1 MEARYQHTISSPLL
15 EEGWLDNFKQQD
27 FCEGAKGLNSLHPV
41 SPPSTLNNAST
52 YDEWMELDETLGCNE
67 FEPFNEV
74 LLPETKDFGPGFFG
88 GLDGT
93 KSLPENIFGINELNI
108 SNDLY
113 GTDNLHLDNHSEYND
128 APAEKP
134 KITTIKLKKVKVPK
148 KNRSCK
154 NNFHIIKYEGDSF
167 PSEAE
172 GSDPSS
178 LFEKEIEFQAAESL
192 FVNEP
197 FEQEF
202 QAAESLFV
210 NEPFE
215 QENNSDEF
223 DGSLKSEID
232 KLLSDDYID
241 LNNYLQEIEE
251 PDINTVPSNLTL
263 KEAITMENAD
273 IILDAYLS
281 PDRSSFSLD
290 SPQEQSLN
298 LSFQENILSPEN
310 SSQCS
315 YSEGVPSP
323 SSSLGDTQFDTILS
337 TDTQMLLSDDSPM
350 SPCSK
355 NESSTRRGRK
365 PRQKMTPESRYLRK
379 KEQNKQAALRYRAKK
394 KLEDEQ
400 LMQTLKEEGERNAKL
415 KKERRNLSQEFK
427 FMKKLMEESL
437 VARNLVTP
445 SPNAFH

>member
-1 MEARYQHTISSPLL
+1 MEARYYHTISSPLL

-27 FCEGAKGLNSLHPV
+27 FCEGAKGLNSQHPV

-74 LLPETKDFGPGFFG
+74 LLPETKDFGPDFFG

-93 KSLPENIFGINELNI
+93 KLLPENIFGINELNI

-113 GTDNLHLDNHSEYND
+113 GTDNLHLDNHSEYN

-148 KNRSCK
+148 KNRSSK
-154 NNFHIIKYEGDSF
+154 NNFQIFKYEGDTF
-167 PSEAE
+167 PSEVE
-172 GSDPSS
+172 VSDPSS
-178 LFEKEIEFQAAESL
+178 LFEKEIEFQAVESL

-197 FEQEF
+197 FEQD
-202 QAAESLFV
+202 
-210 NEPFE
+210 
-215 QENNSDEF
+215 NNLDEF

-251 PDINTVPSNLTL
+251 PDINIVPSNLTL

-281 PDRSSFSLD
+281 PDRSSFSVD
-290 SPQEQSLN
+290 SPQEQSVN
-298 LSFQENILSPEN
+298 LSFQENILSPGN

-323 SSSLGDTQFDTILS
+323 SSSLGDTPFDTSLS
-337 TDTQMLLSDDSPM
+337 TDTQMLLSNDSPM
-350 SPCSK
+350 SPLSK
-355 NESSTRRGRK
+355 NEESTRRGRK

-437 VARNLVTP
+437 IARNLVTP